1 MICILA
7 CSVALKIVPI
17 DTPCLLLA
25 APLAPGN
32 ENPGKYVPIAA
43 LVVAPPSTKASAS
56 KTPATTPTKP
66 KSKVL
71 AAPAFVQVTCTL
83 DIKAFFWY

>member
-1 MICILA
+1 M
-7 CSVALKIVPI
+7 
-17 DTPCLLLA
+17 LA

-43 LVVAPPSTKASAS
+43 LVVAPPSTKASGS
-56 KTPATTPTKP
+56 KTPAPEDGTFTKP

-83 DIKAFFWY
+83 DIKAFFGIKTSVKLVEDFVALLTPAV